1 MKYKML
7 SLLLS
12 AGIVLAACGNSDDDN
27 NDKKDNQNDEKTEQT
42 TKENSNDDQNTDDD
56 QDSNDDQDSDDDQ
69 NTDDDQSSDKA
80 TENTVKWDDVKV
92 SPEDAVK
99 AAQKESKGELKDLSF
114 EKETGEWSY
123 KVELVDGTN
132 ENKVLINAD
141 DKSVTNVEKEQ
152 EDSDDNDQTFKLS
165 DVAKFEDVLKV
176 AQDKAKGDI
185 KEWSLSEDNGKLVYS
200 IELKE
205 GNKEST
211 DFTIDAKSKEI
222 LEQETD

>member
-12 AGIVLAACGNSDDDN
+12 AGIVLAACGNGDDDN

-56 QDSNDDQDSDDDQ
+56 QDSDDNQ
-69 NTDDDQSSDKA
+69 NSDDDQSSDKA
-80 TENTVKWDDVKV
+80 TENTVKWDDVRV

-165 DVAKFEDVLKV
+165 DVAKFEDALKV

-211 DFTIDAKSKEI
+211 EFTIDAKSKEI
-222 LEQETD
+222 REQETD

>member
-56 QDSNDDQDSDDDQ
+56 Q
-69 NTDDDQSSDKA
+69 SSDKA

-92 SPEDAVK
+92 SPENAVK

-114 EKETGEWSY
+114 EKETGDWSY

-165 DVAKFEDVLKV
+165 DVAKFEDALKV

-211 DFTIDAKSKEI
+211 EFTIDAKTKEI

>member
-42 TKENSNDDQNTDDD
+42 TKENSN
-56 QDSNDDQDSDDDQ
+56 DDQ

>member
-56 QDSNDDQDSDDDQ
+56 Q
-69 NTDDDQSSDKA
+69 SSDKA
-80 TENTVKWDDVKV
+80 TENTVKWEDVKV

-114 EKETGEWSY
+114 EKETGDWSY

-165 DVAKFEDVLKV
+165 DVAKFEDALKV
-176 AQDKAKGDI
+176 AQDKVKGDI

-211 DFTIDAKSKEI
+211 EFTIDAKSKEI

>member
-12 AGIVLAACGNSDDDN
+12 AGIVLAACGNGDDDN

-56 QDSNDDQDSDDDQ
+56 QDSDDDQ

-92 SPEDAVK
+92 SPQDAVK

-165 DVAKFEDVLKV
+165 DVAKFEDALKV

-211 DFTIDAKSKEI
+211 EFTIDAKSKEI

>member
-56 QDSNDDQDSDDDQ
+56 Q
-69 NTDDDQSSDKA
+69 SSDKA

-114 EKETGEWSY
+114 EKETGDWSY

-152 EDSDDNDQTFKLS
+152 EDSDDNDQTFKIS
-165 DVAKFEDVLKV
+165 DVAKFEDALKV

-211 DFTIDAKSKEI
+211 EFTIDAKSKEI

>member
-56 QDSNDDQDSDDDQ
+56 Q
-69 NTDDDQSSDKA
+69 SSDKA

-92 SPEDAVK
+92 SPEDALK

-114 EKETGEWSY
+114 EKETGDWSY

-165 DVAKFEDVLKV
+165 DVAKFEDALKV

-211 DFTIDAKSKEI
+211 EFTIDAKSKEI

>member
-1 MKYKML
+1 MKYKIL

-56 QDSNDDQDSDDDQ
+56 Q
-69 NTDDDQSSDKA
+69 SSDKA

-114 EKETGEWSY
+114 EKEKGDWSY

-165 DVAKFEDVLKV
+165 DVAKFEDALKV

-211 DFTIDAKSKEI
+211 EFTIDAKSKEI

>member
-1 MKYKML
+1 ML

-12 AGIVLAACGNSDDDN
+12 AGIVLAACGNGDDDN

-56 QDSNDDQDSDDDQ
+56 QDSDDNQ
-69 NTDDDQSSDKA
+69 NSDDDQSSDKA
-80 TENTVKWDDVKV
+80 TENTVKWDDVRV

-165 DVAKFEDVLKV
+165 DVAKFEDALKV

-211 DFTIDAKSKEI
+211 EFTIDAKSKEI
-222 LEQETD
+222 REQETD

>member
-12 AGIVLAACGNSDDDN
+12 AGIVLAACGNGDADN

-56 QDSNDDQDSDDDQ
+56 QDSDDNQ
-69 NTDDDQSSDKA
+69 NSDDDQSSDKA

-165 DVAKFEDVLKV
+165 DVAKFEDALKV

-211 DFTIDAKSKEI
+211 EFTIDAKSKEI
-222 LEQETD
+222 LEQETN

>member
-56 QDSNDDQDSDDDQ
+56 Q
-69 NTDDDQSSDKA
+69 SSDKA

-114 EKETGEWSY
+114 EKETGDWSY

-165 DVAKFEDVLKV
+165 DVAKFEDALKV

-205 GNKEST
+205 GNKELT
-211 DFTIDAKSKEI
+211 EFTIDAKSKEI